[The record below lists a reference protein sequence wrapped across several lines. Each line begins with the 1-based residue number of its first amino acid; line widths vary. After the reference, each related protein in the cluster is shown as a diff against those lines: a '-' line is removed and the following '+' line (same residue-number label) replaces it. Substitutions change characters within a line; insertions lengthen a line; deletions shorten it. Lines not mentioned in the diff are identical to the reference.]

1 MLCCVFFC
9 FKQKTEYEMR
19 ISDWSSDVCSSD
31 LRLRGT
37 AGQSLGAFRCQGI
50 TLEVFGDANDYVGKG
65 LSGGRIIVRPTVS
78 SPLVSQHN
86 SIVGN
91 TVLYGATAG
100 MLLAAGQAGERF
112 AVRNS
117 GAEVVVEGCGANGCE
132 YMTGGTAVILGPVGS
147 NFGAGMTGGMAFV
160 LDVDGAF
167 ERRAN
172 GESIQWQRLASAH
185 W

>member
-1 MLCCVFFC
+1 M
-9 FKQKTEYEMR
+9 
-19 ISDWSSDVCSSD
+19 
-31 LRLRGT
+31 
-37 AGQSLGAFRCQGI
+37 
-50 TLEVFGDANDYVGKG
+50 
-65 LSGGRIIVRPTVS
+65 RPTVS

-100 MLLAAGQAGERF
+100 TLLAAGQAGERF

-117 GAEVVVEGCGANGCE
+117 GAKVVVEGCGANGCE

-147 NFGAGMTGGMAFV
+147 NFGAGMTGGMAFI
-160 LDVDGAF
+160 LDTDEQF

-172 GESIQWQRLASAH
+172 GESIVWQRLASSH
-185 W
+185 WEAVLKELVEDHAKATGSKWSAEVLADWDRWRDRFWQVCPKEMLSRLTHSLNEEEVEVAAAE